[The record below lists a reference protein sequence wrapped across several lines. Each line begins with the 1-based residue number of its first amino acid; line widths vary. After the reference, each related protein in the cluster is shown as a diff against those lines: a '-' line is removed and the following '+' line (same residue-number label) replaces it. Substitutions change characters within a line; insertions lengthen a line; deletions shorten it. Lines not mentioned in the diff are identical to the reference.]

1 MVVTGALKKG
11 LRKVQEKLH
20 SASVIEKEEEIM
32 GVVEEVCF
40 GGTLQKL
47 KDILDTDEKSTRAV
61 LVESV
66 EMYEVIAGMGL
77 HTFHE
82 INAVVNTK
90 FRTVDKKVKL
100 TAGPLPAYSEKKKR
114 KEV

>member
-47 KDILDTDEKSTRAV
+47 KDILDTDEKSTGV
-61 LVESV
+61 VPVQSV
-66 EMYEVIAGMGL
+66 EIYEVIVEMGL
-77 HTFHE
+77 DALHKN
-82 INAVVNTK
+82 NAVVNTK
-90 FRTVDKKVKL
+90 YKTLDQKVK
-100 TAGPLPAYSEKKKR
+100 TVAGPLPVNSETRR
-114 KEV
+114 KQVL